1 MSRRMLYNLKI
12 DGEDNYN
19 PNEDSS
25 QQIASVQGVTKELWK
40 NLIGFFTLRR
50 DRQGESKIWF
60 KAFQIM
66 REMAEVNEWIFHFSL
81 Y

>member
-50 DRQGESKIWF
+50 DRQGESKI
-60 KAFQIM
+60 
-66 REMAEVNEWIFHFSL
+66 
-81 Y
+81 